1 MDTTLLRAEL
11 ESDINNRQI
20 HLTTL
25 KTMPTRYGFIGPD
38 NETHLRCA
46 FPIIYAE
53 WEGFFVYA
61 MTTYIRE
68 INKIGIL
75 LDQLDDKYY
84 VNNIEKSFKQFK
96 EYPKKFNQQRNFLR
110 NLQTFFRSTGSI
122 PINSEI
128 NTESNLGFN
137 VTNTIFNLFKI
148 DLLEDHIDHNSY
160 SLKDDMDKFLLVK
173 RNGLVHGDPAVT
185 ATSVDITN
193 AIDLVI
199 RLFEEV
205 KERIIKAADSGV
217 YKK

>member
-1 MDTTLLRAEL
+1 MDTTLLRSEL
-11 ESDINNRQI
+11 ETDINNRQT

-38 NETHLRCA
+38 IDTHLRCA

-61 MTTYIRE
+61 MATYIRE
-68 INKIGIL
+68 INKIGITL
-75 LDQLDDKYY
+75 EQLDDKYY

-96 EYPKKFNQQRNFLR
+96 EYPGKFNQQKNFLR
-110 NLQTFFRSTGSI
+110 NLQAYFRNTGSI
-122 PINSEI
+122 SINSEI

-137 VTNTIFNLFKI
+137 VTNAIFNLFNI
-148 DLLEDHIDHNSY
+148 ELLEDHIDHNSY
-160 SLKDDMDKFLLVK
+160 SLKNDMDKFLLVK
-173 RNGLVHGDPAVT
+173 RNGLVHGDPT
-185 ATSVDITN
+185 ATATNDDITN
-193 AIDLVI
+193 GIALVE

-205 KERIIKAADSGV
+205 KERIIKAADTEV